1 MAIVPTVR
9 LSTDSEEHMPD
20 IELSIETRERAGW
33 SVLDVAG
40 EVDLYTASKLKEQL
54 RSLSDRGK
62 HRIVVNLE
70 RVGFIDSTALG
81 VLIGALKRAREHEGE
96 VVLAAPAEPVRKV
109 LSITGLERVFPI
121 RDGVEEATGG

>member
-1 MAIVPTVR
+1 
-9 LSTDSEEHMPD
+9 MPD
-20 IELSIETRERAGW
+20 IELSIETREQDGW

-40 EVDLYTASKLKEQL
+40 EIDLYTASKLKEQL
-54 RSLSDRGK
+54 RGLSDQGK

-81 VLIGALKRAREHEGE
+81 VLIGALKRAREHDGE
-96 VVLAAPAEPVRKV
+96 VVLAAPAEPILKV

-121 RDGVEEATGG
+121 RESVDQATGG